1 MHLDELMAK
10 LYIEKVDIMEIYRN
24 LVIYF
29 EAIPLYRHFKYNNIS
44 WCYIYIYIHLT
55 GKQ

>member
-29 EAIPLYRHFKYNNIS
+29 EAIPLYRHFKYNNIN
-44 WCYIYIYIHLT
+44 WCYIYIYIYTLNW
-55 GKQ
+55 